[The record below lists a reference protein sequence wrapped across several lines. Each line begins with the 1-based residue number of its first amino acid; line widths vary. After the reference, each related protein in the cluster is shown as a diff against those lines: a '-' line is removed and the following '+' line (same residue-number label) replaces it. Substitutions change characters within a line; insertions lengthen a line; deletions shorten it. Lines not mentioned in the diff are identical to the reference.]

1 MVARHRDKRTLYLAH
16 SLTMPPHPARIAESV
31 EPKKVTDDRY
41 ERLENTVVF
50 VVVVVVQDIYPLWHS
65 VHLASLP
72 LAALFQAIVPVAG
85 IIVRRFPC
93 ALYVLFQQCA

>member
-16 SLTMPPHPARIAESV
+16 SLTMPPHPARIAQSV

-41 ERLENTVVF
+41 ERLENTF
-50 VVVVVVQDIYPLWHS
+50 VVVAVVVVQDIYPLSHPA
-65 VHLASLP
+65 HIASSP
-72 LAALFQAIVPVAG
+72 LALFFQTIVLAAR